1 MGNKDENNIEK
12 KRKQKINDMDKHKI
26 VYSNFYNLSDKF
38 GTIHDKPLNHR
49 KQG

>member
-26 VYSNFYNLSDKF
+26 VGNFYNLSDKF